1 MASDVFL
8 QDEDETDSPANRNQ
22 MSEQL
27 ITQFENRVS
36 TFENSP
42 GFAPRLKKNLWPQ
55 GDDMTPHPVQR
66 SF

>member
-1 MASDVFL
+1 MASYAFL

-36 TFENSP
+36 T
-42 GFAPRLKKNLWPQ
+42 LKIPLAL
-55 GDDMTPHPVQR
+55 HPDQR
-66 SF
+66 KGKGRREMI

>member
-1 MASDVFL
+1 MASYVFL
-8 QDEDETDSPANRNQ
+8 QDEDETDAPANRNQ

-36 TFENSP
+36 TFETSP
-42 GFAPRLKKNLWPQ
+42 IFAPRPKKNLCPQ
-55 GDDMTPHPVQR
+55 GDDRNPNVPR